1 MRALGVLF
9 LPLAAAADWWRE
21 SSLDNARSLALY
33 MDRESRRYFVYRE
46 GTVVSSEKALAMY
59 FEIARGPNVKTLCE
73 TGFNAGHSAAIWM
86 NANPEARM
94 FSFDLGQFDYT
105 MGNGEIMVS
114 MFGDRFELILGDSKY
129 ALPEFSR
136 RYPDVK
142 CDVVSVDG
150 DHSTEGA
157 YADLKHFRD
166 MASCRN
172 WVLMDDVG
180 WNSTNTAW
188 QKAKDDGI
196 ITQVECFVDL
206 NPRPNY
212 QFLEYPDNRSW
223 CLGFFNVEGCPKLFN
238 ENPNGPVTRVRP
250 LDVD

>member
-1 MRALGVLF
+1 
-9 LPLAAAADWWRE
+9 
-21 SSLDNARSLALY
+21 
-33 MDRESRRYFVYRE
+33 
-46 GTVVSSEKALAMY
+46 
-59 FEIARGPNVKTLCE
+59 
-73 TGFNAGHSAAIWM
+73 
-86 NANPEARM
+86 M

-114 MFGDRFELILGDSKY
+114 MFGDRFELILGDSKF
-129 ALPEFSR
+129 ALPEFNR

-142 CDVVSVDG
+142 CDVISVDG

-157 YADLKHFRD
+157 YADLKNFRE

-188 QKAKDDGI
+188 QQAKDDGI

-206 NPRPNY
+206 APRPNY

-238 ENPNGPVTRVRP
+238 ENPNTEKTRVRP

>member
-1 MRALGVLF
+1 MWAAL
-9 LPLAAAADWWRE
+9 LALCAAEPNWWRE
-21 SSLDNARSLALY
+21 STLDNARSLALF

-59 FEIARGPNVKTLCE
+59 FEVARSPHVRTMCE
-73 TGFNAGHSAAIWM
+73 TGFNAGHSAAVFLT
-86 NANPEARM
+86 ANPQANM
-94 FSFDLGQFDYT
+94 LSFDLGQFDYT
-105 MGNGEIMVS
+105 VGMGEM
-114 MFGDRFELILGDSKY
+114 MKELFQERFDLILGDSKFS
-129 ALPEFSR
+129 LVEFQR
-136 RYPDVK
+136 RYPDTK
-142 CDVVSVDG
+142 CDIISVDG

-157 YADLKHFRD
+157 YADLKNFRE

-180 WNSTNTAW
+180 WNSTNSAW
-188 QKAKDDGI
+188 QMAKDDGI

-212 QFLEYPDNRSW
+212 QFLDYPDNRSW
-223 CLGFFNVEGCPKLFN
+223 CLGFFNVEGCPTWFT
-238 ENPNGPVTRVRP
+238 ENPNTDKTRVRP